1 MPRTILLRPRAILL
15 LPRVILLLPWA
26 ILLQPR
32 TIPLLP
38 RAVSVAR
45 AVLAVG
51 LLVRPERVAR
61 LVGRG
66 ARCPAPWLIR
76 LLGGRMLAQSG
87 VELAGDSRRLVRL
100 GAGVDALHSA
110 SMLAAAVRWP
120 SYRRVA
126 LASAGIAAASAAT
139 SFAGTARA
147 GRAG

>member
-1 MPRTILLRPRAILL
+1 MPRVIPLPLRVILLPRAVLL
-15 LPRVILLLPWA
+15 LPRA
-26 ILLQPR
+26 IPM
-32 TIPLLP
+32 LP

-45 AVLAVG
+45 AALAVG

-61 LVGRG
+61 LASRG

-126 LASAGIAAASAAT
+126 LASAGIAAVSAAT
-139 SFAGTARA
+139 AFAGTAPA
-147 GRAG
+147 GRAR